1 MTKKVNI
8 PTDSGADL
16 QTVSQAVAVR
26 IKAFRQQQKLSLD
39 ELSRRAGVSK
49 GMLVEIEKCLAN
61 PSIAML
67 CKIAAAM
74 GVSVADIVDVASKPA
89 VHLIDAGD
97 IPVLWHGDKGGSA
110 RLLAGTSGPDML
122 EMWRW
127 HLFPG
132 ERFSSPGHPTGT
144 FELMHVEQGILT
156 VTVDETVL
164 AVTQGSSAV
173 ARTDAPHAYA
183 NDSDEEVW
191 FTMTVSERHS

>member
-8 PTDSGADL
+8 PTDAGADL
-16 QTVSQAVAVR
+16 DTVSQAVAAR
-26 IKAFRQQQKLSLD
+26 IKTFRQQQKLSLD

-49 GMLVEIEKCLAN
+49 GMLVEIEKSLAN

-89 VHLIDAGD
+89 IRLIGAAD
-97 IPVLWHGDKGGSA
+97 IPVLWNGDKGGSA

-132 ERFSSPGHPTGT
+132 EHFTSAGHPTGT
-144 FELMHVEQGILT
+144 
-156 VTVDETVL
+156 VDFCTW
-164 AVTQGSSAV
+164 S
-173 ARTDAPHAYA
+173 RAY
-183 NDSDEEVW
+183 
-191 FTMTVSERHS
+191 

>member
-1 MTKKVNI
+1 
-8 PTDSGADL
+8 
-16 QTVSQAVAVR
+16 
-26 IKAFRQQQKLSLD
+26 
-39 ELSRRAGVSK
+39 
-49 GMLVEIEKCLAN
+49 
-61 PSIAML
+61 
-67 CKIAAAM
+67 
-74 GVSVADIVDVASKPA
+74 
-89 VHLIDAGD
+89 
-97 IPVLWHGDKGGSA
+97 
-110 RLLAGTSGPDML
+110 ML

-132 ERFSSPGHPTGT
+132 ERFSSSGHPTGT
-144 FELMHVEQGILT
+144 FELLHVEQGTLT

>member
-97 IPVLWHGDKGGSA
+97 IRYCGTGIKAVLPAYWQAPVGPTCWKCG
-110 RLLAGTSGPDML
+110 AGIC
-122 EMWRW
+122 
-127 HLFPG
+127 FPAN
-132 ERFSSPGHPTGT
+132 
-144 FELMHVEQGILT
+144 
-156 VTVDETVL
+156 VL
-164 AVTQGSSAV
+164 AHRAI
-173 ARTDAPHAYA
+173 RLAP
-183 NDSDEEVW
+183 
-191 FTMTVSERHS
+191 

>member
-67 CKIAAAM
+67 CKSPRRWAFPWRILSM
-74 GVSVADIVDVASKPA
+74 W
-89 VHLIDAGD
+89 
-97 IPVLWHGDKGGSA
+97 PVNPPS
-110 RLLAGTSGPDML
+110 T
-122 EMWRW
+122 
-127 HLFPG
+127 
-132 ERFSSPGHPTGT
+132 
-144 FELMHVEQGILT
+144 
-156 VTVDETVL
+156 
-164 AVTQGSSAV
+164 
-173 ARTDAPHAYA
+173 
-183 NDSDEEVW
+183 
-191 FTMTVSERHS
+191 